1 MTVPGW
7 AQDAIFYQ
15 IFPDRFENGDKSND
29 PVNVRPW
36 GSPPDTVHFQGGD
49 LRGILNRLDY
59 LADLGVNV
67 LYLNPIFLSPS
78 THRYSTVD
86 YYQIDP
92 KLGTESDF
100 DLLVSSLH
108 QRGMRIILDG
118 VFNHCG
124 RGFFAFND
132 ILENERESPYL
143 DWFHVHR
150 LPLDAYS
157 PDRNPTYQGWWGYKS
172 LPKFNTD
179 NPKVREYLFGVARHW
194 VVKGI
199 DGWRLDVPNEI
210 DDDKFWAEF
219 RDTVKAVNPEALL
232 IGEIWDIQ
240 PRWIGDHHFD
250 SLMNYPFRNAILDF
264 LKGGKNGAQTAE
276 AISKVIAAYPQEN
289 LFSLYNLLGSHDTE
303 RIKTML
309 AGAPVALQLAY
320 LLLFGLPGAPAIY
333 YGDEIG
339 LEGGKDPACRRAF
352 PWDET
357 KWDMALRD
365 WIKTL
370 IRVRLGHTALRKG
383 SLEFVYTPVS
393 DPLLAFI
400 RRHDRESLFI
410 AVNGSNT
417 MRSLTIQIKDSN
429 LPAEAEINDLL
440 GQPITARVSDASISI
455 NLPAYTG
462 AYFKLG

>member
-1 MTVPGW
+1 
-7 AQDAIFYQ
+7 
-15 IFPDRFENGDKSND
+15 
-29 PVNVRPW
+29 
-36 GSPPDTVHFQGGD
+36 
-49 LRGILNRLDY
+49 
-59 LADLGVNV
+59 
-67 LYLNPIFLSPS
+67 
-78 THRYSTVD
+78 
-86 YYQIDP
+86 
-92 KLGTESDF
+92 
-100 DLLVSSLH
+100 
-108 QRGMRIILDG
+108 
-118 VFNHCG
+118 
-124 RGFFAFND
+124 
-132 ILENERESPYL
+132 
-143 DWFHVHR
+143 
-150 LPLDAYS
+150 
-157 PDRNPTYQGWWGYKS
+157 
-172 LPKFNTD
+172 
-179 NPKVREYLFGVARHW
+179 
-194 VVKGI
+194 
-199 DGWRLDVPNEI
+199 
-210 DDDKFWAEF
+210 
-219 RDTVKAVNPEALL
+219 
-232 IGEIWDIQ
+232 
-240 PRWIGDHHFD
+240 
-250 SLMNYPFRNAILDF
+250 
-264 LKGGKNGAQTAE
+264 
-276 AISKVIAAYPQEN
+276 
-289 LFSLYNLLGSHDTE
+289 
-303 RIKTML
+303 ML
-309 AGAPVALQLAY
+309 AGAPAALQLAY

-440 GQPITARVSDASISI
+440 GQPITVRVSDASISI